1 MPKLKHIMFSRLY
14 IDKLLKGEKRLTI
27 RAKRP
32 NLKPGDIALV
42 HSQGMIFG
50 KVRILS
56 VKAKRLRDI
65 SEEEAAQDGFKSVD
79 ELKAA
84 LKKHYPHLRDDSY
97 VYVVGFE
104 WVERYDP
111 PLAEEEHSWPYAL
124 TPAEVAQLALTSGVE
139 LSEEDK
145 EILGLLAKE
154 KSIRR
159 AAVKLG
165 GLSLR
170 PLVRGVVRR
179 VALELERRGLLKRAL
194 PS

>member
-14 IDKLLKGEKRLTI
+14 IDRLLKGEKSLTI

-32 NLKPGDIALV
+32 NLKPGDLALV
-42 HSQGMIFG
+42 HSLGMIVG
-50 KVRILS
+50 KVRVLS
-56 VKAKRLRDI
+56 VQAKRLKDI
-65 SEEEAAQDGFKSVD
+65 SEEEAVQDGFESVD
-79 ELKAA
+79 QLKAA
-84 LKKHYPHLRDDSY
+84 LKKHYPHLREDSY
-97 VYVVGFE
+97 VYVVRFE
-104 WVERYDP
+104 WMERYDP
-111 PLAEEEHSWPYAL
+111 PLAEEHFWPYAF
-124 TPAEVAQLALTSGVE
+124 TPAEVAQLALSSGIE
-139 LSEEDK
+139 LSEEDR

-170 PLVRGVVRR
+170 SLVRGVVRR
-179 VALELERRGLLKRAL
+179 VALELERRGLLKRVS

>member
-1 MPKLKHIMFSRLY
+1 
-14 IDKLLKGEKRLTI
+14 
-27 RAKRP
+27 
-32 NLKPGDIALV
+32 
-42 HSQGMIFG
+42 MIFG
-50 KVRILS
+50 IR
-56 VKAKRLRDI
+56 
-65 SEEEAAQDGFKSVD
+65 SVD

-154 KSIRR
+154 ESIRR

-179 VALELERRGLLKRAL
+179 VALELERRGLLERAS
-194 PS
+194 PSQRA